1 MKKTYLFGALSLL
14 FLGQAAVAALPAGG
28 PAEAWT
34 GTQIA
39 TQSGIIVGNIGSFT
53 AGYSLQMKL
62 NHEMIMSALQI
73 ATKQESVSQHQ
84 VADSTRKAYQMQAEA
99 ELAQQKTRDIIK
111 ANIDYNPVT
120 GQGHKACLV
129 MQQNS
134 TVERKF
140 DDINENAR
148 VLITKLDNAPT
159 NLVQDVNAAID
170 ARLKEHNDLFCT
182 EAEAKAG
189 ICTLGKIPGADT
201 NAATLTSAAK
211 RGSTEEK
218 AQIAYIQNVLGTP
231 DPALPKSAGG
241 TSAGQEYLYTKNK
254 KDALMALPAY
264 SLAAIKEA
272 NTIDDSTG
280 KTPNQLLTERVNS
293 YFGGKEAIEWAGT
306 LSRSAPRGLLV
317 ESLKVGGIQT
327 WLNFQELQQA
337 QRINGNLAAL
347 LIAANNGNQQAVQGK
362 YLESLSN
369 SITKGN

>member
-1 MKKTYLFGALSLL
+1 
-14 FLGQAAVAALPAGG
+14 
-28 PAEAWT
+28 
-34 GTQIA
+34 
-39 TQSGIIVGNIGSFT
+39 
-53 AGYSLQMKL
+53 
-62 NHEMIMSALQI
+62 
-73 ATKQESVSQHQ
+73 
-84 VADSTRKAYQMQAEA
+84 
-99 ELAQQKTRDIIK
+99 
-111 ANIDYNPVT
+111 
-120 GQGHKACLV
+120 

-159 NLVQDVNAAID
+159 NLVQDVNVAID

-201 NAATLTSAAK
+201 NAATLTSVAK

-218 AQIAYIQNVLGTP
+218 AQIAYIQTARYP

-280 KTPNQLLTERVNS
+280 KHQIS
-293 YFGGKEAIEWAGT
+293 C
-306 LSRSAPRGLLV
+306 
-317 ESLKVGGIQT
+317 
-327 WLNFQELQQA
+327 
-337 QRINGNLAAL
+337 
-347 LIAANNGNQQAVQGK
+347 
-362 YLESLSN
+362 
-369 SITKGN
+369 